1 MDRKRKMTEEE
12 LIQMREQVKDDL
24 IWKTYSHGVSMKDVC
39 FIAESDRERVYSAV
53 VAGIVK
59 RLIQKAERI
68 ETGGIEQLERLKARL
83 DDEMSVLRREDEEAV
98 MRSRAELVELNRKLE
113 EMDRELEETHRD
125 FQKTLDETLEMISDD
140 SCGSPNEAVSDD
152 DWKLAEDEGDAPDDC
167 GGEKPEPDAA
177 RQPAGDGPR
186 TARNERWAAF
196 KSRCRG
202 FLLSDFFSHICIGV
216 GTVIIVAACAWGVG
230 SAVHDLKSGHETV
243 SPVVAEYRT
252 LANRLDRALMERD
265 EMVAALEE
273 IGGDIE
279 ALMELYGEGVE
290 VLSAKQ
296 AEIAYLDEAMNRT
309 LQYR

>member
-59 RLIQKAERI
+59 RLIQKAERM

-83 DDEMSVLRREDEEAV
+83 DDEMSVLRHEDEEAV

-113 EMDRELEETHRD
+113 EMDRELEETHRN

-140 SCGSPNEAVSDD
+140 CGSPDEAVTGD
-152 DWKLAEDEGDAPDDC
+152 DWKLAGDEGEASGDC
-167 GGEKPEPDAA
+167 EGEKPEPDAA
-177 RQPAGDGPR
+177 RQPAGDGSR
-186 TARNERWAAF
+186 TVRNERWAAF

-202 FLLSDFFSHICIGV
+202 FLLSDLFSHICIGV
-216 GTVIIVAACAWGVG
+216 GSLIIVAACAWGVG
-230 SAVHDLKSGHETV
+230 SAVHDLKSGQKTV

-252 LANRLDRALMERD
+252 LVNRLDRALMERD

-309 LQYR
+309 LQYK

>member
-59 RLIQKAERI
+59 RLIQKAERM

-83 DDEMSVLRREDEEAV
+83 DDEMSVLRREEEEAV

-113 EMDRELEETHRD
+113 EMDRELEETHRN
-125 FQKTLDETLEMISDD
+125 FQKTLDETLEMVTND
-140 SCGSPNEAVSDD
+140 CGSP
-152 DWKLAEDEGDAPDDC
+152 DETVPDDSWALA
-167 GGEKPEPDAA
+167 GEEDDVTDDCEEKTSGSDTSE
-177 RQPAGDGPR
+177 QSAGDCPL
-186 TARNERWAAF
+186 TARNTKWTAF

-216 GTVIIVAACAWGVG
+216 GSLIIVAACAWGIG
-230 SAVHDLKSGHETV
+230 SAVHDLKGGHETV

-252 LANRLDRALMERD
+252 IANRLDRALMERD